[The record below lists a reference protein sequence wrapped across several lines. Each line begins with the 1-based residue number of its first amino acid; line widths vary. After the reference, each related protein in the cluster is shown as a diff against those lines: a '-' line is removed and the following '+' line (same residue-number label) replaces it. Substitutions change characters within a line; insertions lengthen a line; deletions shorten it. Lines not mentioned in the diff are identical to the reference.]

1 MEILLVFTK
10 AKFKNGRIRIM
21 NGTNPITF
29 NKNKYSKAGYHH
41 TDASMMIFDF
51 SENNTK
57 SWEVFQ
63 GFITYE
69 PGSTKL
75 CPLANKDQ
83 PFKIFNEAESLYIRS
98 SYKKDA
104 LLYEKKCSWKFE
116 APKNHSFKI
125 KIQQLESEVLI
136 ISGSERKLIKS
147 RGTYHFNNTAIL
159 ISHTTTLNKNHT
171 FEAKISVVN
180 LTKIH
185 KSDDCI
191 FIEKIKENT
200 AIWTTEENNF
210 DNKIRCRRNV
220 TVISGHQLYA
230 NITIFDLEQGV
241 DALRYYDNDTELLHP
256 IEILENDAYVF
267 LPFSENENRSITFE
281 FTSDESIIYKNF
293 SIEFSS
299 VDPNP

>member
-10 AKFKNGRIRIM
+10 AKFKNGRIRIT
-21 NGTNPITF
+21 NGTNPTIF

-51 SENNTK
+51 SKNNTK

-83 PFKIFNEAESLYIRS
+83 PFKISNEAEPL
-98 SYKKDA
+98 
-104 LLYEKKCSWKFE
+104 
-116 APKNHSFKI
+116 
-125 KIQQLESEVLI
+125 
-136 ISGSERKLIKS
+136 
-147 RGTYHFNNTAIL
+147 
-159 ISHTTTLNKNHT
+159 
-171 FEAKISVVN
+171 
-180 LTKIH
+180 
-185 KSDDCI
+185 
-191 FIEKIKENT
+191 
-200 AIWTTEENNF
+200 
-210 DNKIRCRRNV
+210 
-220 TVISGHQLYA
+220 
-230 NITIFDLEQGV
+230 
-241 DALRYYDNDTELLHP
+241 YYDNDTELLHP

-293 SIEFSS
+293 SIKFSS
-299 VDPNP
+299 VECKCTEENFIIPCDEERTFTIMGGENELYCANLSCSSTIQIHDSCPDKSILLKLFPYFANPDCDYLHLINDKEVLINTSDISTKFDESTIQTALILPNRSTYFNFKSFSGTRIDKVR